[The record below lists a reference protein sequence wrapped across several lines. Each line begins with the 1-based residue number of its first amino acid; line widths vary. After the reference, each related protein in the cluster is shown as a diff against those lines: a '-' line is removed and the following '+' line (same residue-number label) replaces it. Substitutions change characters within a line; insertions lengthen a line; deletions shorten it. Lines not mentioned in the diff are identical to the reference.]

1 MPDLRPLLSP
11 DSVAIIGAAADS
23 SLRGRLTHQLVEH
36 GFDGRIYPVT
46 RSQKEVLG
54 HKAYA
59 AVADIPEAA
68 DLAVILVPA
77 AHVVSTIEQC
87 AARGIPAA
95 VVISSGFAEEKSEEA
110 AARDKALRDIA
121 GRTGMVIAGP
131 KSEGLVNPLRPL
143 VATFSPVFHDP
154 KHPLLRLDSGAKP
167 IGVTCPSGALPFW
180 FLSRGRARRLRFT
193 YQVSAGNQTI
203 IEAHDYVD

>member
-1 MPDLRPLLSP
+1 MPDMKPLLSP
-11 DSVAIIGAAADS
+11 ESVVIVGAAADS

-68 DLAVILVPA
+68 DLAIILVPA
-77 AHVVSTIEQC
+77 AHVVSTIEQS
-87 AARGIPAA
+87 AARA
-95 VVISSGFAEEKSEEA
+95 
-110 AARDKALRDIA
+110 KALRDIA
-121 GRTGMVIAGP
+121 GRTGMFIAGP
-131 KSEGLVNPLRPL
+131 NSEGLVNPLRPL

-154 KHPLLRLDSGAKP
+154 KDPL
-167 IGVTCPSGALPFW
+167 
-180 FLSRGRARRLRFT
+180 
-193 YQVSAGNQTI
+193 
-203 IEAHDYVD
+203 